1 MPRKPA
7 LVSDLS
13 ISRKGRRLILALVLP
28 GGDAMFGC
36 QAGSPRR
43 LTGRFA
49 LFLALVL
56 SLFAPSAATA
66 QQGPSLTLIE
76 TLPDDGKLWGGNWTV
91 NDGAL
96 ALDLNGG
103 TYRSQFAWS
112 VPPAQ
117 IVPAGFDMT
126 LNVAGQVTSECTPLY
141 AGTGASGVS
150 FEITPDPARADVNLV
165 PPPNCDL
172 QTPAAGS
179 GSVTVHVTPRNSLG
193 DGEIV
198 ELKVGAAFG
207 PGVTYRYRVSNPPPV
222 VVVDPPVIDPPVV
235 DPPAE
240 ERLAFTIE
248 CPTDI
253 VISQQPALQCAIVFT
268 SWRRNTATPVDV
280 SLPGAIDFFGNHAN
294 GIQLTTIVGN
304 EDVFNWVAPHR
315 WLFSVF
321 ACPSRD
327 NVGFNCYDNV
337 TTPGTGIPVSIIVR
351 QGDDIVPVTLTF
363 DAIAGPGV
371 GPNACGFTLGQTI
384 LDKWNATGGEGGFL
398 GCAIGDEQEA
408 SRSSSGAEARQALFQ
423 GGVIVL
429 HAGGRLA
436 GSAFEVHGSIGAR
449 YLGLGGTASWLG
461 LPVSDEYE
469 MPGGRR
475 SDFEGGY
482 IAWDQLTGGSIA
494 MRDGS
499 ASISFEPDTNRAGSD
514 FTSFEAIGDR
524 MEICRDAC
532 AAESSCVAYTY
543 VRPGL
548 QGPRGMCWLK
558 SSIPEAHL
566 EGCCISGVKR

>member
-1 MPRKPA
+1 
-7 LVSDLS
+7 
-13 ISRKGRRLILALVLP
+13 
-28 GGDAMFGC
+28 MFGC
-36 QAGSPRR
+36 HAGSPRR
-43 LTGRFA
+43 FAGRSA

-66 QQGPSLTLIE
+66 QQAPTLTLID
-76 TLPDDGKLWGGNWTV
+76 TVLDDGKLWAGNWTV

-96 ALDLNGG
+96 SNDAYGEG
-103 TYRSQFAWS
+103 SYRTQHAWS
-112 VPPAQ
+112 VPPAR

-126 LNVAGQVTSECTPLY
+126 LNVAGQVISECTPLH
-141 AGTGASGVS
+141 AGTGASSLS
-150 FEITPDPARADVNLV
+150 FEITPDPGRSDVHLV
-165 PPPNCDL
+165 PPQNCDP
-172 QTPAAGS
+172 QRPAATPTDS
-179 GSVTVHVTPRNSLG
+179 GSVTVHVKPRADLR
-193 DGEIV
+193 DGAIV
-198 ELKVGAAFG
+198 ELKVGAAYG
-207 PGVTYRYRVSNPPPV
+207 PGVTYRYQVSNPPPV
-222 VVVDPPVIDPPVV
+222 VDPPVIVEPPVV
-235 DPPAE
+235 DPPA

-280 SLPGAIDFFGNHAN
+280 SLPGAVDFFGNHAN

-315 WLFSVF
+315 WPFSVF

-337 TTPGTGIPVSIIVR
+337 TTPGTANPVNIIVR

-363 DAIAGPGV
+363 NAIAGPGV

-408 SRSSSGAEARQALFQ
+408 GRSPSGAEARQALFQ

-429 HAGGRLA
+429 HGGGRLT

-449 YLGLGGTASWLG
+449 YLGMGGTASWLG
-461 LPVSDEYE
+461 LPVSDEYD

-482 IAWDQLTGGSIA
+482 IAWDPLTGGSIL

-499 ASISFEPDTNRAGSD
+499 TTVSFEPDINRPGSD
-514 FTSFEAIGDR
+514 FTNFEAIGDR

-543 VRPGL
+543 VRPGV
-548 QGPRGMCWLK
+548 QRPRAVCWLK
-558 SSIPEAHL
+558 STVPPANV
-566 EGCCISGVKR
+566 EGCCISGVKQ

>member
-1 MPRKPA
+1 M
-7 LVSDLS
+7 
-13 ISRKGRRLILALVLP
+13 
-28 GGDAMFGC
+28 
-36 QAGSPRR
+36 
-43 LTGRFA
+43 
-49 LFLALVL
+49 
-56 SLFAPSAATA
+56 
-66 QQGPSLTLIE
+66 
-76 TLPDDGKLWGGNWTV
+76 
-91 NDGAL
+91 
-96 ALDLNGG
+96 
-103 TYRSQFAWS
+103 
-112 VPPAQ
+112 
-117 IVPAGFDMT
+117 
-126 LNVAGQVTSECTPLY
+126 
-141 AGTGASGVS
+141 
-150 FEITPDPARADVNLV
+150 
-165 PPPNCDL
+165 
-172 QTPAAGS
+172 
-179 GSVTVHVTPRNSLG
+179 
-193 DGEIV
+193 
-198 ELKVGAAFG
+198 
-207 PGVTYRYRVSNPPPV
+207 SNPPPV
-222 VVVDPPVIDPPVV
+222 VVVDPPVIDPPVI

-248 CPTDI
+248 CPGVI
-253 VISQQPALQCAIVFT
+253 VISEQPALQCAIVFT

-280 SLPGAIDFFGNHAN
+280 SLPDAVDFFGNHAN

-337 TTPGTGIPVSIIVR
+337 TMPGTSNPVNIIVR

-363 DAIAGPGV
+363 NAIAGPVG

-408 SRSSSGAEARQALFQ
+408 GRSPSGAEARQALFQ

-429 HAGGRLA
+429 HAGGRLT

-449 YLGLGGTASWLG
+449 YLGMGGTASWLG
-461 LPVSDEYE
+461 LPVSDEYD

-482 IAWDQLTGGSIA
+482 IGWDPLTGGTIL

-499 ASISFEPDTNRAGSD
+499 ATVSFEPDTNRAGGD
-514 FTSFEAIGDR
+514 LTSFEAIGDR

-548 QGPRGMCWLK
+548 QGPRAVCWLK
-558 SSIPEAHL
+558 SSVPQANV